1 MALTHSTQHGFGLQS
16 GPATDRSELEC
27 SIDLVTDAAQP
38 LLDHLKELRRSG
50 RPGYP
55 PEALWRAYAA
65 SYFLNLP
72 HTNALIRRLQE
83 DERLRKLCGLGDV
96 LPHRTTFNRFIKTL
110 SRHTDLLEGVLNSI
124 TGELRKRIPDLGAEV
139 AVDST
144 AVRTHANPH
153 PRKRGLF
160 DPEASWTAKNSAHA
174 PEGKEW
180 HYGYKVHMLADTVH
194 GIPLAQIVTTAK
206 RNDSPYLPRLADKAR
221 SQLPWLDMKVLM
233 ADKGY
238 DAFSNHEYLVNKAI
252 LPVILMKRA
261 PKTAASSSGLI
272 GGIYTSE
279 GVPTCVGQ
287 VPMEFVLTDP
297 EKGHLYRCRGC
308 HLADSTKGMTIHCHD
323 TVWEHP
329 STNIKVV
336 GVLSRAS
343 PEWKALYAKRWGIE
357 RIFKSMKQSRRL
369 EAHCVKGLGQIT
381 LHSLMS
387 TLAYSATALVKARA
401 GSRRTMRWMVER
413 VA

>member
-1 MALTHSTQHGFGLQS
+1 MAWYKSTTGLLPLQS
-16 GPATDRSELEC
+16 DRVNTLRAIFASLDDEA
-27 SIDLVTDAAQP
+27 LVT
-38 LLDHLKELRRSG
+38 HLKQHRHMG
-50 RPGYP
+50 RHGYP
-55 PEALWRAYAA
+55 VRAMFRAYLA
-65 SYFLNLP
+65 SFVLNLR
-72 HTNALIRRLQE
+72 HTNDLIRRLQ
-83 DERLRKLCGLGDV
+83 DDRNLRRICGLGNT
-96 LPHRTTFNRFIKTL
+96 LPHRTTFNRFIRTL
-110 SRHTDLLEGVLNSI
+110 GRHADLVEEVLNSI
-124 TGELRKRIPDLGAEV
+124 TGELRELIPDLGAEV

-153 PRKRGLF
+153 PRRRGLF

-180 HYGYKVHMLADTVH
+180 HYGYKLHLLADTVH

-221 SQLPWLDMKVLM
+221 AQLPWLDMKALM
-233 ADKGY
+233 ADRGY
-238 DAFSNHEYLVNKAI
+238 DAFSNHQYLVDKAI

-261 PKTAASSSGLI
+261 PNTKNGLI
-272 GGIYTSE
+272 GGIYTAE

-287 VPMEFVLTDP
+287 VPMQFIRTDP

-308 HLADSTKGMTIHCHD
+308 HLADSTKGMTTHCQD
-323 TVWEHP
+323 EVWEEP

-343 PEWKALYAKRWGIE
+343 PEWKALYAKRWCIE
-357 RIFKSMKQSRRL
+357 RVFKSMKQGRRL
-369 EAHCVKGLGQIT
+369 EAHCVKGLAHIT

-401 GSRRTMRWMVER
+401 GSRRTMRWMVEK